1 MVKIEG
7 CSYEAFKLM
16 IELIYDDPYD
26 KHEKAFLCRDDFGLL
41 FELLILAEKYQIE
54 GTLNI
59 DILTL
64 NKILLEYVLGLS
76 YLVKSRLET
85 VPVSVSNALKVLEIT
100 EQYKDLLNLEAT
112 CFALSRRVARAV
124 CNSWKSSA
132 DVLSF
137 WSLNKSKTE
146 LINVLFEKCSLLAVE
161 GIFNNKVLNRNTTSG
176 LLFPNN
182 QAQNT
187 TTGFS
192 FSSYQALVKTLR
204 IRNFK
209 LVETFFHKLINL

>member
-1 MVKIEG
+1 M
-7 CSYEAFKLM
+7 
-16 IELIYDDPYD
+16 
-26 KHEKAFLCRDDFGLL
+26 
-41 FELLILAEKYQIE
+41 
-54 GTLNI
+54 
-59 DILTL
+59 
-64 NKILLEYVLGLS
+64 
-76 YLVKSRLET
+76 KSRLEI
-85 VPVSVSNALKVLEIT
+85 VPVSVTNALKVLEIT
-100 EQYKDLLNLEAT
+100 EQYKDLLNFEAT

-124 CNSWKSSA
+124 CYSWKSSA
-132 DVLSF
+132 DVLDF
-137 WSLNKSKTE
+137 WSLNKSKIE

-182 QAQNT
+182 QTQNT

-192 FSSYQALVKTLR
+192 FSSHQAPNTTSGLLFSNNQAQNTTTGFSLSSYQAPNTTSGLLFSNNQAINTTTGFSLSSYQAPR

>member
-1 MVKIEG
+1 M
-7 CSYEAFKLM
+7 CSF
-16 IELIYDDPYD
+16 
-26 KHEKAFLCRDDFGLL
+26 
-41 FELLILAEKYQIE
+41 
-54 GTLNI
+54 
-59 DILTL
+59 TL
-64 NKILLEYVLGLS
+64 NKILLEYVLGIS
-76 YLVKSRLET
+76 DLVKSRLET
-85 VPVSVSNALKVLEIT
+85 IPVSVTNALKVLEIT
-100 EQYKDLLNLEAT
+100 EQYKDLLNFEAT

-192 FSSYQALVKTLR
+192 FSSHQAPNTTSGLLFSNNQAQNTTTGFSFSSYQALVKTLR

>member
-1 MVKIEG
+1 M
-7 CSYEAFKLM
+7 
-16 IELIYDDPYD
+16 
-26 KHEKAFLCRDDFGLL
+26 
-41 FELLILAEKYQIE
+41 
-54 GTLNI
+54 
-59 DILTL
+59 
-64 NKILLEYVLGLS
+64 
-76 YLVKSRLET
+76 KSRLET
-85 VPVSVSNALKVLEIT
+85 VPVSVTNALKVLEIT
-100 EQYKDLLNLEAT
+100 EQYKDLLNFEAT

-132 DVLSF
+132 DVLDF
-137 WSLNKSKTE
+137 WSLNKSKIE

-182 QAQNT
+182 PGFSFSSHQAPNTTSGLLFSNNQAINT

-192 FSSYQALVKTLR
+192 LSSYQAPR

>member
-1 MVKIEG
+1 M
-7 CSYEAFKLM
+7 
-16 IELIYDDPYD
+16 
-26 KHEKAFLCRDDFGLL
+26 
-41 FELLILAEKYQIE
+41 
-54 GTLNI
+54 
-59 DILTL
+59 
-64 NKILLEYVLGLS
+64 
-76 YLVKSRLET
+76 KSRLEI
-85 VPVSVSNALKVLEIT
+85 VPVSVTNALKVLEIT
-100 EQYKDLLNLEAT
+100 EQYKDLLNFEAT

-132 DVLSF
+132 DVLDF
-137 WSLNKSKTE
+137 WSLNKSKIE

-182 QAQNT
+182 QTQNT

-192 FSSYQALVKTLR
+192 FSSHQAPNTTSGLLFSNNQAINTTTGFSLSSYQAPR